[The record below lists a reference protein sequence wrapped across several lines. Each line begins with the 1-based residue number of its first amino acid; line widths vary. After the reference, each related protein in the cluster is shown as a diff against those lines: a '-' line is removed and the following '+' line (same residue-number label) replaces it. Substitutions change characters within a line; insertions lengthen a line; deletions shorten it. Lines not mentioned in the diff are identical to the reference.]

1 MSKAFLGPVA
11 TAAVRAGEVKC
22 CPCGAYSLWKCMF
35 PGWWGDPGEVREA
48 NLQEQSP
55 QAGKRAGIGAPGE
68 GVAFRR
74 IRLSALILIGWKADS
89 EMLQI

>member
-1 MSKAFLGPVA
+1 MSKACLGPVA
-11 TAAVRAGEVKC
+11 TAAVRAGEVS
-22 CPCGAYSLWKCMF
+22 AALVELTLWKCMF

-68 GVAFRR
+68 EVAFRR